1 MDGMKDTSVFLLLHQ
16 ILHLSK
22 YQAMKRMEALDLK
35 PSQAGILFL
44 LNKHEGISQRE
55 LAEKIGITPPS
66 MTVALKKLES
76 REYILR
82 KPDQEDQRIVRI
94 YLKEKGIQCVE
105 DLENILKEMEDLL
118 HHGMSVEE
126 RLLFRRL
133 TMQMRDNL
141 FASKDLKGMDLCALM
156 KETRH
161 SGRHGF

>member
-1 MDGMKDTSVFLLLHQ
+1 MDGMQDTSVFLLLHQ

-44 LNKHEGISQRE
+44 LNKQGGISQRE

-82 KPDQEDQRIVRI
+82 EPDQEDQRIVRI
-94 YLKEKGIQCVE
+94 YLKERGIQCVA
-105 DLENILKEMEDLL
+105 DLENILKEMEDVI

-133 TMQMRDNL
+133 IMQMRDNL
-141 FASKDLKGMDLCALM
+141 FASKDLKGMDFCTLM
-156 KETRH
+156 KETRR
-161 SGRHGF
+161 SDRHGF

>member
-1 MDGMKDTSVFLLLHQ
+1 MDGMQDTSVFLLLHQ

-44 LNKHEGISQRE
+44 LNKNEGISQRE

-105 DLENILKEMEDLL
+105 ALENILKRWRTFFTME
-118 HHGMSVEE
+118 
-126 RLLFRRL
+126 
-133 TMQMRDNL
+133 
-141 FASKDLKGMDLCALM
+141 CP
-156 KETRH
+156 
-161 SGRHGF
+161 

>member
-1 MDGMKDTSVFLLLHQ
+1 MDGMQDTSVFLLLHQ

-22 YQAMKRMEALDLK
+22 YQVMKRMEALDLK

-141 FASKDLKGMDLCALM
+141 FASKDLRGMDLCALM

-161 SGRHGF
+161 SDRHGF

>member
-1 MDGMKDTSVFLLLHQ
+1 MDGMQDTSVFLLLHQ

-82 KPDQEDQRIVRI
+82 KPDQRIVRI

-141 FASKDLKGMDLCALM
+141 FASKDLRGMDLCALM

-161 SGRHGF
+161 SDRHGF

>member
-1 MDGMKDTSVFLLLHQ
+1 MDGMQDTSVFLLLHQ

-44 LNKHEGISQRE
+44 LNKNEGISQRE

-105 DLENILKEMEDLL
+105 ALENILKEMEDLL